1 MLSDL
6 TDSER
11 EEYLSKYTIPVATHI
26 VEHLRNRAST
36 DVPHNCQSDEISR

>member
-6 TDSER
+6 SDSER
-11 EEYLSKYTIPVATHI
+11 EKYLSKYTIPVATHI
-26 VEHLRNRAST
+26 VEHIRNWAST